1 MAKDSTLAMLGA
13 AIGGA
18 IVGGMI
24 ILNNDELR
32 TEAERQA
39 KTFFKLTRRLLTRY
53 KSTVDTVAP
62 YQGGLDEGAEA
73 EWDAAIKGIKKTQ
86 SNEA

>member
-53 KSTVDTVAP
+53 KVAVDSVAP
-62 YQGGLDEGAEA
+62 YQGGLDQGVEA
-73 EWDAAIKGIKKTQ
+73 EWDAAIKGIEKTQ
-86 SNEA
+86 STDA